1 MTRDAFSA
9 SLRRIATYRPPDS
22 SSKGV
27 RLPALTEDQF
37 TAILAA
43 ADQYA
48 AHIAE
53 QVSRPPDKLDRR
65 AS

>member
-1 MTRDAFSA
+1 MTRDAFEVA
-9 SLRRIATYRPPDS
+9 IYR
-22 SSKGV
+22 
-27 RLPALTEDQF
+27 AF
-37 TAILAA
+37 TAVLDGSGTEVLRQAGDSLLAA